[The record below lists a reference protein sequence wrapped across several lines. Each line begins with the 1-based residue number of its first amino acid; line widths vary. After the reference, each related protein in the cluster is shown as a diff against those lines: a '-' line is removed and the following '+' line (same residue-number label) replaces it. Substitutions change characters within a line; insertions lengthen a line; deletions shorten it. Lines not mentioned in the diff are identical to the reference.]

1 MLKRFLLRRMIH
13 TLLLLLSVS
22 GGSFLLLELAPG
34 NFLTEAK
41 LNPQLSPQ
49 TLAALHDRLG
59 LDRSLPE
66 RYLYWLKSA
75 TQGDFGISFAYNMPV
90 SVLIWP
96 RMRSTLLLT
105 ATSLGL
111 AWSIALPLGVW
122 AAARKGSSLDRLLV
136 LLTSGLL
143 SIPEL
148 VLACGLLIVAAKTAW
163 LRIGGLPLAVCV
175 LAPASLPLLLRHIRA
190 GVLTASGASYVR
202 AARAHGI
209 SEGRLWF
216 RHVLPAASHSLISL
230 FGLSVAGLLSSSLL
244 VEVVVGWPG
253 LGPLFLEAV
262 AARDFYI
269 VAGVVFLSA
278 NFLAVGNLL
287 ADLLLYYGDPRI
299 RMT

>member
-1 MLKRFLLRRMIH
+1 
-13 TLLLLLSVS
+13 
-22 GGSFLLLELAPG
+22 
-34 NFLTEAK
+34 
-41 LNPQLSPQ
+41 
-49 TLAALHDRLG
+49 
-59 LDRSLPE
+59 
-66 RYLYWLKSA
+66 
-75 TQGDFGISFAYNMPV
+75 MPV

-111 AWSIALPLGVW
+111 AWTIALPLGVW

-278 NFLAVGNLL
+278 NFLAAGNLL